1 MKIVVAQHKGGVGK
15 TTLATHVAG
24 LLSEDD
30 LEKLL
35 LIDCDTQGDAFRFY
49 TRRMPER
56 HLEIDTGMNDV
67 DVLWNPERVSLSTN
81 GAYAEYDNIV
91 VDIDTQIQ
99 NALQV
104 ITELSPDVI
113 LIPIDDQYLSIS
125 HLKDTLTLIQSM
137 EGIVSYPAI
146 VKIIQMGADHDLE
159 SIIGSMTN
167 LPINLYIGYGLPY
180 LRKEFNESLRKC
192 ELIWDLNEEYY
203 SIRKLIDEVI
213 SHEQ

>member
-1 MKIVVAQHKGGVGK
+1 
-15 TTLATHVAG
+15 
-24 LLSEDD
+24 
-30 LEKLL
+30 
-35 LIDCDTQGDAFRFY
+35 
-49 TRRMPER
+49 
-56 HLEIDTGMNDV
+56 MNDV

-125 HLKDTLTLIQSM
+125 HVKDTLTLIQSM
-137 EGIVSYPAI
+137 EGIVCYPAI
-146 VKIIQMGADHDLE
+146 VKIVQMGADHDLE

-167 LPINLYIGYGLPY
+167 LPVNLYIGYGLPY